1 MKNAIALWRL
11 TRNSLERREKWGQ
24 GDDPRMLPPPLGES
38 GVTLIAY
45 QKEWRVTG
53 FLQSQKTIINQKK
66 LFITSFK
73 YTFFCL
79 EDFTF
84 RAAPGIRNVFKTG
97 SGTNSGFWISFYRII
112 DIVTFKADPSFVFI
126 IS

>member
-1 MKNAIALWRL
+1 LRDGRNGVKGMIPACCLPLWG
-11 TRNSLERREKWGQ
+11 RE
-24 GDDPRMLPPPLGES
+24 

-73 YTFFCL
+73 HAFFCL